1 MSTVLSTDYFRSLPR
16 APHAQLLAD
25 RMHSSEWVILGV
37 TVTGEVFD
45 VPDWAVRLC
54 GMLASQLHDKRLR
67 DSDYF
72 RPAHINGLA
81 AVVVS
86 RCLEH
91 DHPAS
96 FAIVKQFVAE
106 NRLDTRSDRTGE
118 SSGEYPV
125 LQQKLRAYI
134 KG

>member
-1 MSTVLSTDYFRSLPR
+1 MTTVPNTDYFRSLPR
-16 APHAQLLAD
+16 APHAQLLAN
-25 RMHSSEWVILGV
+25 RMHSSEWLILGA
-37 TVTGEVFD
+37 TVTGEIFD
-45 VPDWAVRLC
+45 MPDWPERLC
-54 GMLASQLHDKRLR
+54 GMLASQPHDQRLR
-67 DSDYF
+67 DSDYL
-72 RPAHINGLA
+72 RPAHINGLT

-86 RCLEH
+86 RRLEQ

-118 SSGEYPV
+118 SSGAYPV

>member
-1 MSTVLSTDYFRSLPR
+1 MSTVLRTDYFRSLPR

-25 RMHSSEWVILGV
+25 RIHSSEWVILGV
-37 TVTGEVFD
+37 TVTGELFD
-45 VPDWAVRLC
+45 VPDWPERLC

-67 DSDYF
+67 YSGYL

-86 RCLEH
+86 RRLEH
-91 DHPAS
+91 DDPAS

-106 NRLDTRSDRTGE
+106 NQLDTRSDRTGE
-118 SSGEYPV
+118 SSGAYPV